1 MKKLVLLIAGIV
13 LATGHFSAQTV
24 LYSHNFDG
32 ISVNSWVMNE
42 NQSGINYWV
51 QNATYTGNAGA
62 SIPNTPAQPM
72 SFNSAPNSMYMHI
85 TSIAN
90 CNGFVPVSCN
100 ANYTPGDLS
109 SNYAAMLN
117 GISTTGESNVTFSF
131 WYLCVGDNHEA
142 YGQLEY
148 SIDGG
153 TSWFEVG
160 PALNNTPD
168 WTPLDIA
175 DPVFDNQS
183 DLRFRF
189 HWYNTTVSVGGD
201 PSLAVDEIT
210 ITSDGMGGNPITVT
224 QPTHGQYCAGESLMV
239 QFDAPGSFNA
249 SNVFTAELSGPTGS
263 FASPTAIGTLTS
275 TGGAPLTIS
284 ATLPASAD
292 GAAYRIRVTASDPA
306 STGTDN
312 GGDLII
318 HPLPAIAVTSTP
330 ADATICE
337 GESISMTASGAATY
351 SWTPTV
357 SDPTGQT
364 VTASPLVT
372 TTYTVSGTTQDGCS
386 ADGTLEVIVE
396 DCASLSESS
405 NAVFALFP
413 NPASELMQVHYTQK
427 EAVKLVEVRDM
438 NGRVVFSA
446 AEAVNTID
454 VHVFTNGV
462 YTLRVLTGES
472 VYVQQ
477 FVRL

>member
-1 MKKLVLLIAGIV
+1 MKKIVLVIAGIV
-13 LATGHFSAQTV
+13 LAAGRFSAQNV

-32 ISVNSWVMNE
+32 ISINSWVMNE
-42 NQSGINYWV
+42 NQNGINYWV

-62 SIPNTPAQPM
+62 SIPDTPAQPM
-72 SFNSAPNSMYMHI
+72 SFDSAPNSMYMHI

-117 GISTTGESNVTFSF
+117 GISTIGESNVTFSF

-168 WTPLDIA
+168 WTQLDVA
-175 DPVFDNQS
+175 DVVFDNQS

-210 ITSDGMGGNPITVT
+210 ITSDGLGGNPISVT
-224 QPTHGQYCAGESLMV
+224 EPTHGQYCAGESLLV
-239 QFDAPGSFNA
+239 QFDAPGPFNA
-249 SNVFTAELSGPTGS
+249 GNVFTAELSGPTGS

-284 ATLPASAD
+284 ATLPTSAN
-292 GAAYRIRVTASDPA
+292 GSAYRIRVIASDPA
-306 STGTDN
+306 TIGSNN

-318 HPLPAIAVTSTP
+318 NPLPNVSVTSVP
-330 ADATICE
+330 ADGVICE
-337 GESISMTASGAATY
+337 GETIAMSASGAATY

-357 SDPTGQT
+357 SNPSSSD
-364 VTASPLVT
+364 VTATPLVS
-372 TTYTVSGTTQDGCS
+372 TTYTVTGTSQDGCS
-386 ADGTLEVIVE
+386 ADANLSVTVE
-396 DCASLSESS
+396 DCASLTEVS
-405 NAVFALFP
+405 NAAFTLFP
-413 NPASELMQVHYTQK
+413 NPASELMQVHYTQ
-427 EAVKLVEVRDM
+427 EAAVKAVEVRDV

-446 AEAVNTID
+446 TEPVHTID
-454 VHVFTNGV
+454 VQTLTKGV
-462 YTLRVLTGES
+462 YTLRVLTSES
-472 VYVQQ
+472 VFVQQ